1 MVEEWRLLDTG
12 ALDAYTN
19 MAIDEAILWARSQGL
34 VGNTVRFYM
43 WEPSAVSIGFF
54 QSVKQEV
61 NVEACREL
69 NVDIVRR
76 ITGGG
81 AVYHDRVGEVT
92 YSVVVDQDHP
102 KIPKAI
108 LDSYV
113 TISKGLIF
121 GLKRLGV
128 EASFKPINDIIVGGK
143 KISGNAQTRRWNTIL
158 QHGTILLKTDI
169 STIFK
174 VLTVSKEKISDKAI
188 KTAEERVTSI
198 SKECGR
204 EVSPEEVKAALK
216 PGFEE
221 ALGIKLID
229 GKLTV
234 LEEEKAKGLRRKFAS
249 KDWIFRR

>member
-1 MVEEWRLLDTG
+1 
-12 ALDAYTN
+12 
-19 MAIDEAILWARSQGL
+19 MAIDKATLWARSQEL
-34 VGNTVRFYM
+34 VENTIRFYM

-61 NVEACREL
+61 NVEACGEL

-81 AVYHDRVGEVT
+81 AVYHDRVGELT
-92 YSVVVDQDHP
+92 YSVVVDQNHP
-102 KIPKAI
+102 KIPKSI

-121 GLKRLGV
+121 GLKHLGV
-128 EASFKPINDIIVGGK
+128 EADFKPINDIVVGGR

-158 QHGTILLKTDI
+158 QHGTILLKTDV

-204 EVSPEEVKAALK
+204 EISPEEVKGVLK

-221 ALGIKLID
+221 ALGIKLIY
-229 GKLTV
+229 GKLTA
-234 LEEEKAKGLRRKFAS
+234 LEEEKAKGFRRKFSS